1 MKALRS
7 RFESMSKKPKKRLRK
22 KHERS
27 QNEETIRDLQD
38 QLGTA
43 QQLAANSRQEL
54 AEVAIRLATTEQE
67 LVEAQHQHDL
77 LDVQA
82 EAELHMALLRH
93 HSSEVEKEL
102 LRAREELEEAR
113 ASLDL
118 YERAEEAERK
128 LDEALEQAHQLSG
141 PAPDLECERLVSRE
155 MLVVAADL
163 AVKQASRHDRQVA
176 VIAFE
181 PSVKSEDSTLHALVG
196 KRLATVIRD
205 SDLFARL
212 SSRSYGVLI
221 SEQTAQEEMS
231 SILDLVAGRLTR
243 VLNEPTLYR
252 GQPLLAGVALGVSI
266 APWDAKSGE
275 ELVVHS
281 EIALGEATDDGL
293 PGLHFFKEGFGT
305 LFPDPEPEMS

>member
-1 MKALRS
+1 MAR
-7 RFESMSKKPKKRLRK
+7 KPKKRLRK
-22 KHERS
+22 KHGKS
-27 QNEETIRDLQD
+27 QNEETIRDLQE

-54 AEVAIRLATTEQE
+54 EAVALRLETTRQ
-67 LVEAQHQHDL
+67 DL
-77 LDVQA
+77 LDAHQVDAQA
-82 EAELHMALLRH
+82 EAELQLALLRH

-102 LRAREELEEAR
+102 RQAREELEQAR

-118 YERAEEAERK
+118 YERTEEAERK
-128 LDEALEQAHQLSG
+128 LDEVLEQAHQLSG
-141 PAPDLECERLVSRE
+141 PAPDLDCERLVNRD

-163 AVKQASRHDRQVA
+163 AVKQAARHDRQVA
-176 VIAFE
+176 VVAFQ
-181 PSVKSEDSTLHALVG
+181 PLVNSEDSTLHALIG

-221 SEQTAQEEMS
+221 AEQTAQEEMS
-231 SILDLVAGRLTR
+231 AILELVGGRLTE
-243 VLNEPTLYR
+243 VLSEPTQYR

-266 APWDAKSGE
+266 APWDATSGE

-281 EIALGEATDDGL
+281 EIALGEAADNDKS
-293 PGLHFFKEGFGT
+293 GLHFFKEGFGT
-305 LFPDPEPEMS
+305 LFPSPTSEP